1 MKRKRKKNNKT
12 MKKNTI
18 KLLKIFNNI
27 FFNRN

>member
-12 MKKNTI
+12 MKKKI
-18 KLLKIFNNI
+18 KLFKIFNNI